1 MKSWFPDCFVLFNE
15 EDLSKHFILLN
26 QTKLSIKEI
35 QQVWKAIKDITRF
48 RSSVSN
54 SALEIARKAGWDDNV
69 VEIETR
75 VTTAIAA
82 LEDAGYLKRGQNM
95 PRVFANSILSK
106 NAQEA
111 IDKINASERFEEK
124 QKEKGIRIIK
134 KLFSSKSRKQ
144 NNDEAAESRI
154 DYISDHLGIVKEEV
168 INIVNLLR
176 EEKILA
182 DAKDLTAFIKKGEN
196 INRSLKIVETFSQ
209 IENFLL
215 PLFEENEKT
224 FHIKELNEAAEEKGC
239 KDVTPNRIKTIINF
253 WAIKNWIKRHNE
265 EYSKNHVVI
274 VCVQPKDS
282 LKEKLE
288 KRHELAKFL
297 VEFLYEKSNLNIE
310 ENEKD
315 KEEVLVE
322 FSVHELKDEYDKRP
336 NLFKLNISIDD
347 IEDTLF
353 YLSRIDAIKI
363 EGGFLVVYNRLT
375 IDRVEQ
381 DNKRRYKNDDYQKL
395 NQFYENKVQQIH
407 IVGEYAK
414 K

>member
-1 MKSWFPDCFVLFNE
+1 MSDYHLCFKNKKSIFTCERLTEDGFNAKPYHGKMDVKEKTANQDAFIKGEVQIMVATSAFGMGVDKKDVGMVIHYEISDSLENYIQEAGRAGRDENITADCFVLFNE

-35 QQVWKAIKDITRF
+35 QQVWKAIKDITKF

-111 IDKINASERFEEK
+111 IDKINASQRFEEK

-144 NNDEAAESRI
+144 INDEAAESRI

-215 PLFEENEKT
+215 PVFEEREKT
-224 FHIKELNEAAEEKGC
+224 FHIKELNEDAEKKGC
-239 KDVTPNRIKTIINF
+239 KDVTPTR
-253 WAIKNWIKRHNE
+253 
-265 EYSKNHVVI
+265 
-274 VCVQPKDS
+274 
-282 LKEKLE
+282 
-288 KRHELAKFL
+288 
-297 VEFLYEKSNLNIE
+297 
-310 ENEKD
+310 
-315 KEEVLVE
+315 
-322 FSVHELKDEYDKRP
+322 
-336 NLFKLNISIDD
+336 
-347 IEDTLF
+347 
-353 YLSRIDAIKI
+353 
-363 EGGFLVVYNRLT
+363 
-375 IDRVEQ
+375 
-381 DNKRRYKNDDYQKL
+381 
-395 NQFYENKVQQIH
+395 
-407 IVGEYAK
+407 
-414 K
+414 